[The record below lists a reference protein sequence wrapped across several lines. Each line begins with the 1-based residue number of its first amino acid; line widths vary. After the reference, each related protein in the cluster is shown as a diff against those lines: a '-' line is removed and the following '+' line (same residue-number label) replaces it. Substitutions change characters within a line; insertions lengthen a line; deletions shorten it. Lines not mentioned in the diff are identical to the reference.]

1 MFGAYRA
8 TRPRLRRPPGTH
20 RLRCV
25 RSRPSP
31 LRARAARRA
40 PSCVVSCVPSCVPSP
55 PFAGCLRPAR
65 RCRTAPRSHA
75 APSCPRPPQAAR
87 AAHARAAACVRVCTP
102 WRGIARPCEGA
113 IHGRPGWELCLGWP
127 APIRYFERSRSDAVG
142 SSQHSR
148 FPPRPRPCATPARA
162 ARSHRCRPR
171 AAAACVVRVV
181 RSRSG
186 RASAAPHRASPFDPP
201 SQTGA
206 RPPCPHFAISVTPGR
221 PSRAP
226 P

>member
-1 MFGAYRA
+1 MSGAYRA

-25 RSRPSP
+25 WGRPKP
-31 LRARAARRA
+31 PRARAARRA
-40 PSCVVSCVPSCVPSP
+40 PSCVASCVPSP
-55 PFAGCLRPAR
+55 PFAGCQRPAR

-75 APSCPRPPQAAR
+75 APSCPHPPQAVR
-87 AAHARAAACVRVCTP
+87 AAHARAAARVRVCTP
-102 WRGIARPCEGA
+102 CRRIARPCEGA

-142 SSQHSR
+142 SSQRSR
-148 FPPRPRPCATPARA
+148 LPPRPRPYATPARA
-162 ARSHRCRPR
+162 ARSHRCGTR
-171 AAAACVVRVV
+171 AAAVCAVRVV

-201 SQTGA
+201 SPTGA

>member
-1 MFGAYRA
+1 MSGAYRA
-8 TRPRLRRPPGTH
+8 TRPRPRRPPGTH

-25 RSRPSP
+25 WGRPKP
-31 LRARAARRA
+31 PRARAARRA
-40 PSCVVSCVPSCVPSP
+40 PSCVPFCVPSP
-55 PFAGCLRPAR
+55 PFAGCRRPAR
-65 RCRTAPRSHA
+65 RGRTAPRSRA
-75 APSCPRPPQAAR
+75 TPSCPHPPQAVR
-87 AAHARAAACVRVCTP
+87 AAHARAAARVRVCTP
-102 WRGIARPCEGA
+102 CRRIAHACEGA
-113 IHGRPGWELCLGWP
+113 IHGRPGRELCLGWP

-162 ARSHRCRPR
+162 ARSHRCGPR

-186 RASAAPHRASPFDPP
+186 CASAAPHRASPFDPP
-201 SQTGA
+201 SPTGA

>member
-1 MFGAYRA
+1 MSGAYRA
-8 TRPRLRRPPGTH
+8 TRPRPRRPPGTH

-25 RSRPSP
+25 WGRPKP
-31 LRARAARRA
+31 PRARAARRA
-40 PSCVVSCVPSCVPSP
+40 PSCVPFCVPSP
-55 PFAGCLRPAR
+55 PFAGCRRPAR
-65 RCRTAPRSHA
+65 RCRTACRSPA
-75 APSCPRPPQAAR
+75 TPSCPRPPQTAR
-87 AAHARAAACVRVCTP
+87 AAHARAAARVRVCTP
-102 WRGIARPCEGA
+102 CRRIAHACEGA

-162 ARSHRCRPR
+162 ARSHRCGPR

-186 RASAAPHRASPFDPP
+186 CASAAPHRASPFDPP
-201 SQTGA
+201 SPTGA

>member
-1 MFGAYRA
+1 MSGAYRA
-8 TRPRLRRPPGTH
+8 TRPRPRRPPGTH

-25 RSRPSP
+25 WGRPKP
-31 LRARAARRA
+31 PRARAERRA
-40 PSCVVSCVPSCVPSP
+40 PTCAASCVPSP
-55 PFAGCLRPAR
+55 PFAGCRRPAR
-65 RCRTAPRSHA
+65 RCRTACRSPA
-75 APSCPRPPQAAR
+75 TPFCPRPPQAAR

-102 WRGIARPCEGA
+102 CRRIARPCEGA

-142 SSQHSR
+142 SSQRSR
-148 FPPRPRPCATPARA
+148 LPPRPRPYATPARA
-162 ARSHRCRPR
+162 ARSHRCGTR

-201 SQTGA
+201 SPTGA
-206 RPPCPHFAISVTPGR
+206 KPPCPHFAISVTSGR